1 MNMDKVVLCRLCLT
15 NGGSTSF
22 VSNTA
27 EIELVLQ
34 RFNILFEVRVKSKIS
49 STSIQ
54 HVWSLIF
61 ILIFQKR
68 DLSSSDSLSILKEL
82 CDLCW
87 QKVDEFNQFCM
98 QVDNIQASYNRQF
111 HRDDGQFAVFEDSQQ
126 YYLEV
131 EKIHNEFASKMQLDD
146 KKSISYIEPFCIIN
160 VDDAATKMP
169 NDTRHKVN
177 EYSLKGIE
185 SMRIKQERETI
196 GDNCD
201 DELNKADILH
211 TESMTGFSDCDDDM
225 SYVFENED
233 EEDDDADGDDDDNFS
248 SDTSYSES
256 NKKWQKTTGKS
267 AKSKKLPNEKK
278 FGGKSSTKSKRP
290 SKKFSVT
297 TVNVLDENNKRLLSY
312 VQMKC
317 DVCSDDRVFDSF
329 SEIQTHFLD
338 IHNQTGYVMCC
349 NRKFRRIG
357 RVLQHC
363 TWHDNPEAFKCD
375 TCNKCFQDNVC
386 LRDHITSMHI
396 PVDERRYQCEQCSRL
411 FAKQHLLNTHLKM
424 KHTVKEERPFVCTEG
439 ECGQRFVLPA
449 YLRLHIEK
457 VHNKSDSR

>member
-1 MNMDKVVLCRLCLT
+1 M
-15 NGGSTSF
+15 
-22 VSNTA
+22 
-27 EIELVLQ
+27 
-34 RFNILFEVRVKSKIS
+34 
-49 STSIQ
+49 
-54 HVWSLIF
+54 
-61 ILIFQKR
+61 
-68 DLSSSDSLSILKEL
+68 KEL

-98 QVDNIQASYNRQF
+98 QVDNIHASYNRHF
-111 HRDDGQFAVFEDSQQ
+111 LRDDVQLEVFGDSQK
-126 YYLEV
+126 YFLEV

-146 KKSISYIEPFCIIN
+146 KKSITYIEPFCIIN
-160 VDDAATKMP
+160 VDDTATKMQ
-169 NDTRHKVN
+169 NDTRHKAD
-177 EYSLKGIE
+177 EYSNKGTE
-185 SMRIKQERETI
+185 SVRIKQERETL
-196 GDNCD
+196 GENCD
-201 DELNKADILH
+201 DELNKADILR
-211 TESMTGFSDCDDDM
+211 TESMTGFSDFDDDV
-225 SYVFENED
+225 SYVFED
-233 EEDDDADGDDDDNFS
+233 EEDEDCDDDDNS
-248 SDTSYSES
+248 SIDTSSSES
-256 NKKWQKTTGKS
+256 NEKWRKPPTKIS
-267 AKSKKLPNEKK
+267 KSKKSSKEKK
-278 FGGKSSTKSKRP
+278 CEGKSSKKSKR
-290 SKKFSVT
+290 SGKKFSVT
-297 TVNVLDENNKRLLSY
+297 TVNVLDEDNRRLLSY

-338 IHNQTGYVMCC
+338 IHNQTGYIMCC

-396 PVDERRYQCEQCSRL
+396 PVDERRYQCDQCSRL

-449 YLRLHIEK
+449 YLRLHVEK